1 MLDLSAKPAHLR
13 QAQRP
18 DALPAPRTPLDE
30 NCTMGAGPGLCVLS
44 VLRAPQAKSAR
55 IGRGGARIG
64 RCRAGAD

>member
-44 VLRAPQAKSAR
+44 VLPSAAGEERTHRAW
-55 IGRGGARIG
+55 GR
-64 RCRAGAD
+64 